1 MSKSLP
7 YSRKDVDYDDAK
19 FRYRSFSKVPPFPNK
34 FNLNSQFNSFSL
46 LSRGARQRCDD
57 GASALARRDAMAIGG
72 GFARDEAG
80 ASWLFW
86 LVMRLPWQDEGEVT
100 VKTK

>member
-1 MSKSLP
+1 MMTPSFATVLSP
-7 YSRKDVDYDDAK
+7 
-19 FRYRSFSKVPPFPNK
+19 RYPLSPTNSISTLSSIPFH
-34 FNLNSQFNSFSL
+34 SW
-46 LSRGARQRCDD
+46 SRGARQRCDD

-100 VKTK
+100 VKAK